1 MEVKIGKEMVN
12 LEPDPNLKANIT
24 DFIGIYD
31 DAVPAEFCQRM
42 IDTADNSHFV
52 QTRQTFGIQDRQLV
66 LDSFHAQDVGALYR
80 NALEPCLKHYIATFP
95 YLSSFN
101 YVSSAAL
108 LQITQPR
115 GGGYHMFHAENIDWN
130 VNDRVLAWMIYL
142 NDVDAGET
150 EFLYQGIRVRPKTGR
165 VVLWPASFT
174 HLHRGNPPA
183 NVKYIITGWWQ
194 GVNGL
199 RVTDTA
205 GSQEHVTTDYQE

>member
-1 MEVKIGKEMVN
+1 MEKEMRD
-12 LEPDPNLKANIT
+12 LEPNPDLNVTISE
-24 DFIGIYD
+24 FIGIYD
-31 DAVPAEFCQRM
+31 NVVPEDFCKKM
-42 IDTADNSHFV
+42 MSIADNSHHV
-52 QTRQTFGIQDRQLV
+52 RPRQTFGIQDAQLV
-66 LDSFHAQDVGALYR
+66 LDSFHSESVGALYT
-80 NALEPCLKHYIATFP
+80 NALEPCLRNYIGTFP

-108 LQITQPR
+108 LQVTQPR

-142 NDVDAGET
+142 NDVEAGET
-150 EFLYQGIRVRPKTGR
+150 EFLYQGIRVKPKTGR

-174 HLHRGNPPA
+174 HLHRGNPPSTT
-183 NVKYIITGWWQ
+183 KYIITGWWQ

-205 GSQEHVTTDYQE
+205 GSQEHNMHEE